1 MFDVFK
7 KIKGTPK
14 YWGAAKT
21 ELVAKVKQLG
31 PFHIFYT
38 FSCGEMRWT
47 EVFLS
52 IFRRE
57 GLDVHLPP
65 DWNGNEAELL
75 VEGFPLWDYVNSKM
89 SKNQHKLFKDYIFL
103 ITRLFDARVK
113 SFVTNILMGPGKD
126 KIPFKYYSYRVEFQ
140 ARGMP
145 HIHGVA
151 WIDRDWLLKV
161 GITGDFS
168 DEKHE
173 KAILEKIVDKL
184 ITCQLPEENP
194 KLNNIVKEV
203 QKHKHTK
210 SCLKYNGACRYN
222 FPKLPCPVTILA
234 KPETEAD
241 GTEEQRRK
249 NLNDAKIVLEKAKT
263 LLNTEDL
270 DENMSF
276 ETFCEKI
283 GTTRELYLKY
293 IGLTSKGRVL
303 ILKRT
308 IKERNINNY
317 SVEMLECWNAN
328 MDIQLAL
335 EPYAVITY
343 IVSYVLKDEQGITLF
358 LKATLQES
366 ACKNVKERLK
376 DLKETYLTHRQ
387 IGASE
392 AVYRALPDM
401 KLKDSNV
408 ATIYVSTGF
417 PENRSVFYK
426 KVDSTN
432 GDEEQ
437 IDQDDNNDDEVTGNY
452 NEVDS
457 DTENDNL
464 DDLDDLDDF
473 QESINKVQIE
483 GCEGHYYT
491 STPSPWLTLLLVL
504 GKNRVNQISC

>member
-1 MFDVFK
+1 
-7 KIKGTPK
+7 
-14 YWGAAKT
+14 
-21 ELVAKVKQLG
+21 
-31 PFHIFYT
+31 
-38 FSCGEMRWT
+38 
-47 EVFLS
+47 
-52 IFRRE
+52 
-57 GLDVHLPP
+57 
-65 DWNGNEAELL
+65 
-75 VEGFPLWDYVNSKM
+75 
-89 SKNQHKLFKDYIFL
+89 
-103 ITRLFDARVK
+103 
-113 SFVTNILMGPGKD
+113 
-126 KIPFKYYSYRVEFQ
+126 
-140 ARGMP
+140 
-145 HIHGVA
+145 
-151 WIDRDWLLKV
+151 
-161 GITGDFS
+161 
-168 DEKHE
+168 
-173 KAILEKIVDKL
+173 
-184 ITCQLPEENP
+184 
-194 KLNNIVKEV
+194 
-203 QKHKHTK
+203 
-210 SCLKYNGACRYN
+210 
-222 FPKLPCPVTILA
+222 
-234 KPETEAD
+234 
-241 GTEEQRRK
+241 
-249 NLNDAKIVLEKAKT
+249 
-263 LLNTEDL
+263 
-270 DENMSF
+270 
-276 ETFCEKI
+276 
-283 GTTRELYLKY
+283 
-293 IGLTSKGRVL
+293 
-303 ILKRT
+303 
-308 IKERNINNY
+308 
-317 SVEMLECWNAN
+317 MLECWNAN

-335 EPYAVITY
+335 KPYAVITY